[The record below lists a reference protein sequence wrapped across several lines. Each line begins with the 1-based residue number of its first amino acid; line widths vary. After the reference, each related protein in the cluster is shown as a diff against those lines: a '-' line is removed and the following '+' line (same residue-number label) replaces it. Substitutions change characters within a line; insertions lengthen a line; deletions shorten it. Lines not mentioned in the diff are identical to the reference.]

1 MNRCLLLF
9 CLWLG
14 AGVAGARAQTTCA
27 SPNQPACTF
36 TAIDVATNQ
45 PVDAFCVGRP
55 VRFVQCA
62 GRSTPSS
69 LLFYGVLPGT
79 GNTFF
84 PSCIPPNRFDYQ
96 YTPTRAEVG
105 SVTVSELANAVAG
118 GSAPSTYYVRTFR
131 VYDNAP
137 PAFTVAPC
145 PSNSALVTVT
155 DAVYDSYT
163 VRVGAGP
170 AQPIARNRPTVVSVP
185 AGATA
190 VTVTGLYL
198 GTDICTGEAT
208 QTIAPLLP
216 PQVPVLS
223 RLSLQG
229 PLPGGAATLT
239 LGQLPAGYTY
249 TLQRADGSAA
259 GGFRDVASVPANSS
273 SFTLANAGAGCY
285 RLRRADP
292 CELAVAFSPLV
303 CTVGLTGSSTQNR
316 NQLLLS
322 DAGTASTYSVTRN
335 NIPLGAF
342 NVIAG
347 GLEDPNVE
355 CGTTYTYRVTATQP
369 GGGTSVSN
377 EVSITTQS
385 TLPPAQPR
393 LLASFNLRNVVE
405 LTPLLAN
412 GLVLA
417 PGSSLRYRRTA
428 AGQMPADFRTAS
440 SSGVQRDSTAIA
452 ELLAQTP
459 CYSVRLL
466 DVCGNASPESL
477 AACPSLLTATTADP
491 TGTTATLAWTA
502 FRGPSATAPAV
513 YTIQRIRPDGTVL
526 SSIAVADSSFTDL
539 TPPTDRQVLRYRLQI
554 GGAGLPPG
562 TFSYSNVAT
571 VVRQPAVTL
580 PTAFTPNGDG
590 LNDVL
595 EVKGRYLQNYTFL
608 VVDRNGQ
615 VVFRSTQRTETW
627 DGTINGR
634 APVPGT
640 YAWRFQQ
647 QNEDGKPFTATGSVS
662 ILK

>member
-1 MNRCLLLF
+1 M
-9 CLWLG
+9 
-14 AGVAGARAQTTCA
+14 AGARAQTTCA
-27 SPNQPACTF
+27 SPNQPTCTF

-45 PVDAFCVGRP
+45 PVNAFCVGQS
-55 VRFVQCA
+55 VRFEQCP
-62 GRSTPSS
+62 GRNIPPS
-69 LLFYGVLPGT
+69 LLFYGVLPGSGT
-79 GNTFF
+79 TFF
-84 PSCIPPNRFDYQ
+84 PSCIPPNPFTYQ

-105 SVTVSELANAVAG
+105 EVTVSELANAVG
-118 GSAPSTYYVRTFR
+118 VGSAPSTYYVRTFR

-137 PAFTVAPC
+137 PAFTVVPC

-163 VRVGAGP
+163 VRVGSGL
-170 AQPIARNRPTVVSVP
+170 AQPIARNQPTVVSVP

-190 VTVTGLYL
+190 VTVMGQYSGTGV
-198 GTDICTGEAT
+198 CTGEAT

-229 PLPGGAATLT
+229 PLPGGTATLT
-239 LGQLPAGYTY
+239 LGQLPAGYRY
-249 TLQRADGSAA
+249 TLQRADGSAP
-259 GGFRDVASVPANSS
+259 GGFRDVAPVPANST
-273 SFTLANAGAGCY
+273 SFTLTNAGAGCY
-285 RLRRADP
+285 RLRRSDP
-292 CELAVAFSPLV
+292 CEVAVAFSPLL
-303 CTVGLTGSSTQNR
+303 CTLSLTGTSTQNR

-322 DAGTASTYSVTRN
+322 DAGTARAYSVTRN
-335 NIPLGAF
+335 NAPLGAF
-342 NVIAG
+342 TVVVG

-385 TLPPAQPR
+385 TLPPAQPQ

-412 GLVLA
+412 GPVLA

-428 AGQMPADFRTAS
+428 AGQLPTNFRTAS
-440 SSGVQRDSTAIA
+440 SSGVQRDSTAFA

-477 AACPSLLTATTADP
+477 AACPALLTATAADP
-491 TGTTATLAWTA
+491 TGTTTSLTWTA
-502 FRGPSATAPAV
+502 FSGPSATAPAV
-513 YTIQRIRPDGTVL
+513 YTIQRLLPDGTVL
-526 SSIAVADSSFTDL
+526 SSVPVTGNSFTDL
-539 TPPTDRQVLRYRLQI
+539 TPPTERQVLRYRLQI
-554 GGAGLPPG
+554 SGAGLPPG
-562 TFSYSNVAT
+562 TFSYSNVAI

-615 VVFRSTQRTETW
+615 VVFRSTQRAETW
-627 DGTINGR
+627 DGTIKGR

-647 QNEDGKPFTATGSVS
+647 QNEDGNPFTATGSVS